1 MSNLILDIQ
10 MLSKDELI
18 SALPPS
24 VQGGV
29 SDTLVNELNQVIT
42 DPDFREAFRD
52 NMISYNRVLS
62 EGKFKLESYF
72 NAVMYVSHK
81 IMGYNNMDAYAKT
94 FPTKFNNWIQ
104 QGRTSQTMS
113 ASVAMYNKSK
123 LVNLVYAQAVIPTH
137 VLNQD
142 KFQEAINHQFF
153 LMKNAASEKVQSDA
167 ANSLMIHLKPPEEKQ
182 VNLNIGIEETDSI
195 KDLYAAIG
203 NLAAKQVESI
213 EKKVMTAGEMAAARI
228 IEGECTDV

>member
-1 MSNLILDIQ
+1 MFT
-10 MLSKDELI
+10 KEELI
-18 SALPPS
+18 QALPAT
-24 VQGGV
+24 VQNGV
-29 SDTLVNELNQVIT
+29 SDDLVNELNHVIT

-62 EGKFKLESYF
+62 EGKFKLSSYM
-72 NAVMYVSHK
+72 NAVMYVSYK
-81 IMGYNNMDAYAKT
+81 LMGYNNMDAYSLT
-94 FPTKFNNWIQ
+94 FPDKWQTWLQ
-104 QGRTSQTMS
+104 QGRTSQSMS
-113 ASVAMYNKSK
+113 ASIAMYNKSK

-142 KFQEAINHQFF
+142 KFQEAINHQYY

-195 KDLYAAIG
+195 KELKNVIFELAQTQNKAIE
-203 NLAAKQVESI
+203 AKTL
-213 EKKVMTAGEMAAARI
+213 TAGQIAASRI
-228 IEGECTDV
+228 IEAEVVEL